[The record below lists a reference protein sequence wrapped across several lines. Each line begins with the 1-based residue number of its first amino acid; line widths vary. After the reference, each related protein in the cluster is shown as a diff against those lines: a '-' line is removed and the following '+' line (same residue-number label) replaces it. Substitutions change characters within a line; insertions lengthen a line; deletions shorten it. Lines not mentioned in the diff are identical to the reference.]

1 MNIKIGMIGD
11 KGSTLPFKSTGM
23 DVFVPS
29 DKSVANILK
38 EISGEYGIIYITEDL
53 YRDNVD
59 VIDLYSDKAL
69 PAIIAIPGREG
80 TLGIAMDNIHK
91 NVEKAV
97 GADIFENENK

>member
-11 KGSTLPFKSTGM
+11 HGSVLPFKATGM
-23 DVFVPS
+23 DVFVPEE
-29 DKSVANILK
+29 KTVQKILS
-38 EISGEYGIIYITEDL
+38 EISQEYGIIYITENL
-53 YRDNVD
+53 YKDNIE
-59 VIDLYSDKAL
+59 VIESYSEKTL

-80 TLGIAMDNIHK
+80 TLGIAMENIHK